1 MTQIYQ
7 VIEYQPKTFF
17 KQFGDTVM
25 DVRRDSDRDESC
37 AVKSDT
43 MKLLGFSLKV
53 SLFRDIP
60 CTFYLPIII

>member
-43 MKLLGFSLKV
+43 MKLLGFSL
-53 SLFRDIP
+53 
-60 CTFYLPIII
+60 